1 MIKLVAVSAAAVVM
15 AAALA
20 MPAAAQTRPMMGMM
34 GGGCPMMGMMMGQ
47 GPGQGPGGQGMR
59 MPGMGGPGAMGR
71 MARMDAL
78 VAGRL
83 AYLKGELQITE
94 AQSKAWDAYAEAVE
108 ARVDAM
114 QSMRQNMLQSLQDG
128 SATDRLDARIAAMET
143 MLEAMKAVR
152 PTIEELYAILSDE
165 QKTLADEL
173 IGVDCGAM

>member
-1 MIKLVAVSAAAVVM
+1 M
-15 AAALA
+15 A
-20 MPAAAQTRPMMGMM
+20 
-34 GGGCPMMGMMMGQ
+34 
-47 GPGQGPGGQGMR
+47 
-59 MPGMGGPGAMGR
+59 R

-94 AQSKAWDAYAEAVE
+94 QQSEVWNAYAEAVQ

-114 QSMRQNMLQSLQDG
+114 QSMRQTMLQSLQDG
-128 SATDRLDARIAAMET
+128 SAMERLDARIASMEM

-152 PTIEELYAILSDE
+152 PTIQELYATLSDE
-165 QKTLADEL
+165 QKSLADEL